1 MHCDLAA
8 RNILIS
14 DGFVLKIS
22 DFGMAR
28 DISGKSYYHK
38 SPEVR
43 YCFIYLLINVHFFL
57 GPHSSEMDSTR
68 SFG

>member
-43 YCFIYLLINVHFFL
+43 YWINVSVL
-57 GPHSSEMDSTR
+57 S
-68 SFG
+68 